1 MPAPFKSRVVEALL
15 ERHGTTFAEEAGIRL
30 GTEPTPSPLYRLVCL
45 ATLISAPIR
54 SAAAVE
60 ACRALASAG
69 WRTAAALAESTWRQR
84 VTVLDEHGYARY
96 DESTAR
102 TLGDAAEF
110 LLDRWDG
117 DLRRLRDEAERD
129 RAAEHRLLRTIKGI
143 GPVGATVFQREVQG
157 AWPEVAPLIDRKA
170 LKGAAALG
178 LGSDPDAVADL
189 VPAERLVCL
198 AAALV
203 RVDLERTADDVLV
216 AAGAGAGA

>member
-1 MPAPFKSRVVEALL
+1 MPAPSRSRVVEALL

-30 GTEPTPSPLYRLVCL
+30 GDDPTPSPLYRLACL

-54 SAAAVE
+54 SGAAVE
-60 ACRALASAG
+60 AGRALAAAG
-69 WRTAAALAESTWRQR
+69 WRTPAALAESTWRQR
-84 VTVLDEHGYARY
+84 VTVLNEHGYARY

-110 LLDRWDG
+110 LLDRWGG
-117 DLRRLRDEAERD
+117 DLRCLRDEADRD
-129 RAAEHRLLRTIKGI
+129 PAIEHRLLRKIKGI

-157 AWPEVAPLIDRKA
+157 AWPEVAPLIDQKA

-178 LGSDPDAVADL
+178 LGSQPSAIADL
-189 VPAERLVCL
+189 VPAGRLPHL

-203 RVDLERTADDVLV
+203 RVDLEGTADDVLA
-216 AAGAGAGA
+216 AAGS